1 MLWDETFCQWTLGQ
15 PFNQHRN
22 VADLHWEGL
31 FQGQHQLILF
41 SLILVPWTSGE
52 KKLAEREA
60 VLVWALTWSQPREG
74 NGALQSPTQEQGRA
88 PGQWQNTLQCL
99 VFYTKSSCK
108 HIWVSPALQ
117 DFKSSFPSLPKL
129 LLSKEWTR
137 HWSCFSQRLL
147 GIKLLGLQVGS
158 TWGHRREACLLLC
171 TWACARC
178 LLSPQ
183 RMMLLELPQLY
194 LSSPWG
200 MEIGRWI
207 ETTRQKENLSGKQWI
222 FQDAQGKF
230 FGL

>member
-1 MLWDETFCQWTLGQ
+1 MRPFASEPWDSHSTNTEMLLTCIEGDSSRASISWFSFPWYWFHEPLGK
-15 PFNQHRN
+15 
-22 VADLHWEGL
+22 
-31 FQGQHQLILF
+31 
-41 SLILVPWTSGE
+41 

-147 GIKLLGLQVGS
+147 GIKLLRLQVGS